1 MRTDTAWTLNAMTT
15 LDLDL
20 LRSFVAIVE
29 LGGFTRAGE
38 RLGRTQSTISLQMK
52 RLEDGLGKRLL
63 ERDGRSVAVTPE
75 GERLLGYARRILALT
90 EEAREA
96 VAEPEVEGVV
106 RLGTPEDFAT
116 HRLPRVL
123 ADFARNHPRVALE
136 VQCQLT
142 VLLLEGFERGEFDLV
157 LIKRDP
163 EGPGAGDRVWR
174 EPLVW
179 SGGPGFDFDSEA
191 PLPLVLSPQPCVYRK
206 RAVEALDRSGRP
218 WRVAYTSTSLAGAIA
233 AVEAGLGVTVLPKDM
248 IPNRLRVLN
257 GESGLPD
264 LADTEI
270 ALLRAPNLSP
280 AGQRL
285 ADHIV
290 HALETPR

>member
-1 MRTDTAWTLNAMTT
+1 MSNV
-15 LDLDL
+15 LDIDL
-20 LRSFVAIVE
+20 LRSFVAIVD

-52 RLEDGLGKRLL
+52 RLEEGLGKRLL
-63 ERDGRSVAVTPE
+63 ERDRRQVTLTAE
-75 GERLLGYARRILALT
+75 GERLLGYARRILELT

-96 VAEPEVEGVV
+96 VAEPEVEGTV

-123 ADFARNHPRVALE
+123 ADFAHHHPRVAME

-142 VLLLEGFERGEFDLV
+142 VLLLEGFERGEYDLV
-157 LIKRDP
+157 LVKRDP
-163 EGPGAGDRVWR
+163 EGRTAGEMVWR

-179 SGGPGFDFDSEA
+179 SAGPGYEFAQDQ

-206 RAVEALDRSGRP
+206 RALDTLDASERT
-218 WRVAYTSTSLAGAIA
+218 WRVAYTSTSLAGALA

-248 IPNRLRVLN
+248 IPQKLRVL
-257 GESGLPD
+257 GPESGLPD
-264 LADTEI
+264 LKATEI

-280 AGQRL
+280 AAQRL

>member
-1 MRTDTAWTLNAMTT
+1 MAP
-15 LDLDL
+15 LDLDI

-29 LGGFTRAGE
+29 LGGFTRAAE
-38 RLGRTQSTISLQMK
+38 RLGRTQSTISLQIK
-52 RLEDGLGKRLL
+52 RLEDTLGKRLL
-63 ERDGRSVAVTPE
+63 DRNSRQIALTVE
-75 GERLLGYARRILALT
+75 GERLLGYARRILQLT

-123 ADFARNHPRVALE
+123 ADFARSHPRVALE
-136 VQCQLT
+136 VHCQLT
-142 VLLLEGFERGEFDLV
+142 VLLNEGFERGDYDLV
-157 LIKRDP
+157 LVKRDP
-163 EGPGAGDRVWR
+163 EGPSAGERVWR

-179 SGGPGFDFDSEA
+179 TGGTGFDYGSAESGS

-206 RAVEALDRSGRP
+206 RALSALDATSRP
-218 WRVAYTSTSLAGAIA
+218 WRIAYTSTSLAGTLAV
-233 AVEAGLGVTVLPKDM
+233 VEAGLGVTVLPKDM
-248 IPNRLRVLN
+248 VASSLRVLD
-257 GESGLPD
+257 GEGGFPD

-270 ALLRAPNLSP
+270 ALLRAPSLSP
-280 AGQRL
+280 AAQRL

-290 HALETPR
+290 QALEIPR